1 METLDKSSS
10 ALTELI
16 MEMRELRKTQQFL
29 SEQYEDMKR
38 TLPPST
44 RGVRT
49 QGFSS
54 PTPVLIQEV
63 GILIGSA
70 TIKNFWFWK
79 VVATGPSVDLRI
91 WKFINLSPAM
101 WQ

>member
-70 TIKNFWFWK
+70 TIKNF
-79 VVATGPSVDLRI
+79 
-91 WKFINLSPAM
+91 
-101 WQ
+101 